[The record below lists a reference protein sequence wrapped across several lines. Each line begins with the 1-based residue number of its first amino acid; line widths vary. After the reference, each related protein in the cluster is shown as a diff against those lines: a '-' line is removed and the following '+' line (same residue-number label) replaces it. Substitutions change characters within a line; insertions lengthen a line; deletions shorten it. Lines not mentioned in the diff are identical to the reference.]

1 MIYLMYPLGYL
12 TKPTLRLLFHIQSI
26 SHTMQT
32 EKYAIFKVGFY
43 NDIGCNFIENV
54 LTDLI
59 NKIKF

>member
-1 MIYLMYPLGYL
+1 
-12 TKPTLRLLFHIQSI
+12 
-26 SHTMQT
+26 MQT

-59 NKIKF
+59 NKIKFKKKTF